1 MRSFSD
7 ELYHHGVKGMK
18 WGVRRTPEQLGH
30 PKPTRAEKKAAK
42 VRDKNSKKR
51 AKALKKA
58 NTIAKKKAKEQKKFE
73 KEKAELMRS
82 PLTMVKYKEKFTDE
96 EIDRALKRFE
106 MEKKLADYSAKE
118 RRRGKEFVDDL
129 IGFAETAKKG
139 YNLYTDVYNTFNT
152 KGEKKKRIGDKDSDS
167 KDKKSEIDVSK
178 MSEEEKKKL
187 FKLLS
192 DMD

>member
-58 NTIAKKKAKEQKKFE
+58 NAIAKKKAKEQKKFE

-96 EIDRALKRFE
+96 EIDKALKRFE
-106 MEKKLADYSAKE
+106 LEKRLADYSVKE
-118 RRRGKEFVDDL
+118 RNRGKEFVNDL
-129 IGFAETAKKG
+129 ISYGETAVKG
-139 YNLYTDVYNTFNT
+139 YNLYANIYNTFNE
-152 KGEKKKRIGDKDSDS
+152 KGKKIKRVEVQKTDSGSGINVSNMSDKEK
-167 KDKKSEIDVSK
+167 
-178 MSEEEKKKL
+178 EKLLKKL
-187 FKLLS
+187 SGS
-192 DMD
+192 D

>member
-58 NTIAKKKAKEQKKFE
+58 DAIAKKKAKEQRKFE

-96 EIDRALKRFE
+96 EIDKALKRFE
-106 MEKKLADYSAKE
+106 LEKRLADYSVKE
-118 RRRGKEFVDDL
+118 RNRGKEFVNDL
-129 IGFAETAKKG
+129 IGYGETAVKG
-139 YNLYTDVYNTFNT
+139 YNLYANIYNTFNE
-152 KGEKKKRIGDKDSDS
+152 KGKKIKRVEVQKADSGSNINLSNMSDKEK
-167 KDKKSEIDVSK
+167 
-178 MSEEEKKKL
+178 EKLLKKL
-187 FKLLS
+187 SGS
-192 DMD
+192 D